1 MRKIKH
7 WLWAFSDG
15 YTEPFQLLQFVFLHH
30 PQYLACNDVKQ
41 VHDFQPVV

>member
-15 YTEPFQLLQFVFLHH
+15 YTEPFQPLQFVFLHH
-30 PQYLACNDVKQ
+30 PQYSMYSFETQ
-41 VHDFQPVV
+41 VYDFQPVA